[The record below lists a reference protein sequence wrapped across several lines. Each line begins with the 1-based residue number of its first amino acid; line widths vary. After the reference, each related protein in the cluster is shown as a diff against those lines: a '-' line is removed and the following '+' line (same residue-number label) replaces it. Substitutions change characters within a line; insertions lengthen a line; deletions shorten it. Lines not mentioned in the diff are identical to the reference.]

1 MGYTDGH
8 KGGVKRL
15 NSPTHN
21 DTKGKWY
28 LERKEGR
35 IGHDFKCIESGKIQ
49 DSFKKYFQKNC

>member
-1 MGYTDGH
+1 MQNMGYTDGH

-15 NSPTHN
+15 NPPTHN

-35 IGHDFKCIESGKIQ
+35 IGPTIMTS
-49 DSFKKYFQKNC
+49 SA

>member
-15 NSPTHN
+15 NPPTHN

-35 IGHDFKCIESGKIQ
+35 IGPTIMTS
-49 DSFKKYFQKNC
+49 SA